1 MTTPTIFSDK
11 AVNPK
16 VAKFMPQGML
26 FQKATVFVPSGT
38 TIGTVIGVIRVS
50 EGFVLD
56 GFSIQSDDIGSGA
69 TINIGYV
76 LDDTT
81 GEDLQAYVTQSAI
94 ISSGAEMTW
103 PGNVIG
109 TPNNIGKSPVITGDG
124 YITFEIADADT
135 DATGNIYIDSRFTY
149 DE

>member
-11 AVNPK
+11 AINPK
-16 VAKFMPQGML
+16 VAKFMSQGML
-26 FQKATVFVPSGT
+26 FQKATAFVPAGT

-50 EGFVLD
+50 EGCVLD
-56 GFSIQSDDIGSGA
+56 GFSVKSDDIGSGA
-69 TINIGYV
+69 TINVGYV
-76 LDDTT
+76 LDNTT
-81 GEDLQAYVTQSAI
+81 GEDLQAYITQSAV

-103 PGNVIG
+103 PGDVIG
-109 TPNNIGKSPVITGDG
+109 TPNNIGISPVITGDG

-135 DATGNIYIDSRFTY
+135 DATGNIHIDARFTY